1 SYDAGLT
8 GLDIAKAI
16 APSLAKRSIAVKLD
30 GVVTD
35 LGDPILND
43 AAIEFVSRESAEALE
58 LIRHDAAHVMAEA
71 VQK

>member
-1 SYDAGLT
+1 MPVLTFPDGAKRSYDAGLT

-35 LGDPILND
+35 LGDPILN
-43 AAIEFVSRESAEALE
+43 
-58 LIRHDAAHVMAEA
+58 
-71 VQK
+71 